1 MEIYSFKLKSKTNAN
16 VFVVET
22 DSGEFV
28 LHSDVIVKQK
38 IEKGAVNDN
47 IFFSAVEES
56 EVLIGLNMCLKYISS
71 KLKTEKQI
79 KDYLYKKE
87 FHKPAVE
94 KVLEKLKE
102 YNVVNDEIYAE
113 TYAKSNPNFSKNKIK
128 QKLMSVGVKSD
139 ITDIATREVDDF
151 TSCVKQ
157 AQKYMRNKVVD
168 KQTIEKLI
176 RRLQGMGY
184 NWDAIKHALNELKC
198 EVEE

>member
-16 VFVVET
+16 IFVVDTSE
-22 DSGEFV
+22 GEFV
-28 LHSDVIVKQK
+28 LHSDIIVKHK
-38 IEKGAVNDN
+38 IEKGVVNDN
-47 IFFSAVEES
+47 IFLVAVKES
-56 EVLIGLNMCLKYISS
+56 EVLIGLNLCLKYISS

-87 FHKPAVE
+87 FKKPAVDE
-94 KVLEKLKE
+94 ILEKLKE
-102 YNVVNDEIYAE
+102 YNVVNDEVYAE

-139 ITDIATREVDDF
+139 ITEYATLEVDDF
-151 TSCVKQ
+151 TSCLKH
-157 AQKYMRNKVVD
+157 AQKYMRNKVAD
-168 KQTIEKLI
+168 KPTTEKLI

-198 EVEE
+198 EME